1 MRSSTLDEPYF
12 EWMYG
17 MMCNDEH
24 LKRES
29 YISLFRYLNDTEF
42 TYDISMNDGNRWQDG
57 IDLRYSRFSDY
68 IGIEPLYMEFASSSC
83 SVLEMMIALA
93 IRLEEHIM
101 HDPDIGD
108 RTTMWFWGMID
119 SMGLSEMDDS
129 EFNLAYVEAVVQ
141 RFLDRDYRPDGKGG
155 LFTIEECKY
164 DLRKVEIWYQAC
176 WYLDTLE

>member
-17 MMCNDEH
+17 LVCDEEH
-24 LKRES
+24 LNGES
-29 YISLFRYLNDTEF
+29 YINLFRHLNDTEF

-68 IGIEPLYMEFASSSC
+68 IGINPRRMIFESDSC

-108 RTTMWFWGMID
+108 RTAVWFWEMID
-119 SMGLSEMDDS
+119 SLGLSEMDDS
-129 EFNLAYVEAVVQ
+129 EYDPIYVRSVIQ
-141 RFLDRDYRPDGKGG
+141 RFLDRNYRPDGKGG
-155 LFTIEECKY
+155 LFTIENCKH

-176 WYLDTLE
+176 WYLDTLS